1 MTRSGH
7 LGVYVPPEREGCNE
21 LRPNRSEAQI
31 NFLDREGVIWPL
43 FSKGIVDARHGQAY
57 RPAGLPTPN

>member
-31 NFLDREGVIWPL
+31 NFLGREGVIWPL
-43 FSKGIVDARHGQAY
+43 FSKGIVDARHGQV
-57 RPAGLPTPN
+57 